1 MGQRQKGHEQLRV
14 TAPAGGVIHSIT
26 PGCDGLDSGLKKP
39 QRQLGIPP
47 NENIIKII
55 PFSKIIFHKL
65 KIIVQ

>member
-1 MGQRQKGHEQLRV
+1 MGQRQEGHEQLRV

-26 PGCDGLDSGLKKP
+26 PGCDGLDIGLKKP

-55 PFSKIIFHKL
+55 PFSKII
-65 KIIVQ
+65 

>member
-55 PFSKIIFHKL
+55 PFSKII
-65 KIIVQ
+65 